1 MKKIKILDT
10 ALDDLEAGKEFYN
23 LQSPGIGEYF
33 LDTLISEIDSL
44 TLYAGIHPIKHNF
57 YQMLSKRFPYAI
69 YYDFIDDKV
78 FVFRVL
84 DCRENPRK
92 RDKKLLG

>member
-1 MKKIKILDT
+1 
-10 ALDDLEAGKEFYN
+10 
-23 LQSPGIGEYF
+23 
-33 LDTLISEIDSL
+33 
-44 TLYAGIHPIKHNF
+44 
-57 YQMLSKRFPYAI
+57 MLSKRFPYAI